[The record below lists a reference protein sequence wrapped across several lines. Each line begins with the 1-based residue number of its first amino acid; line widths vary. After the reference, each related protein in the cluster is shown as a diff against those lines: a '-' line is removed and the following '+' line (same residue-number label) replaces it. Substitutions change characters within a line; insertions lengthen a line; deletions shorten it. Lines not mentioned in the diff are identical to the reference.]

1 MRAKRKTI
9 NVRDVQWSDVDVG
22 GFLQTTFELT
32 FHTEKMKLVL
42 HLNELDLREIA
53 AHLWAVIR
61 DREERVEK
69 HKKMMHDE

>member
-1 MRAKRKTI
+1 M
-9 NVRDVQWSDVDVG
+9 
-22 GFLQTTFELT
+22 QTTFELT